1 MRPVRVRSAAVA
13 RPRRVWVR
21 IAVLALLVAVAAPNA
36 LAQRQQRG
44 AFELWGGL
52 AGDSPQWGLLGQA
65 PDVSL
70 GLIALRWTRAIG
82 APAPAGELPALEWV
96 LDIIPVARL
105 SPSLIS
111 LRGTGQPCETA
122 VLCVLRPVDVSSS
135 RFPPGSPFGVGV
147 APLGITRRFN
157 RTSQVSPFVGV
168 NGGMLWFDRAVPTTK
183 ASHFNF
189 TASAE
194 LGVRFGPPDEP
205 GITVSYRFHH
215 ISNAGTA
222 GENPGVASHLF
233 TLGVHRPRFLRGTP

>member
-1 MRPVRVRSAAVA
+1 MRV
-13 RPRRVWVR
+13 
-21 IAVLALLVAVAAPNA
+21 AVLALLFAAAAPSA
-36 LAQRQQRG
+36 LAQRQHRG

-52 AGDSPQWGLLGQA
+52 AIDSPQWGPLGQT

-70 GLIALRWTRAIG
+70 GVIALRWTRAIG

-96 LDIIPVARL
+96 LDVIPVARL

-111 LRGTGQPCETA
+111 LRGTGRPCETA
-122 VLCVLRPVDVSSS
+122 VLCVLRPVDVGSS
-135 RFPPGSPFGVGV
+135 RFPPGSPFGVGAV
-147 APLGITRRFN
+147 PLGVTRRFN
-157 RTSQVSPFVGV
+157 RVSRVSPFVGV
-168 NGGMLWFDRAVPTTK
+168 NGGVLWFDRAVPTTK
-183 ASHFNF
+183 ASRFNF

-194 LGVRFGPPDEP
+194 LGVRFGPPGEH

-233 TLGVHRPRFLRGTP
+233 TLGIHRPRFVGGAANL

>member
-1 MRPVRVRSAAVA
+1 MTQVRVRPPAVA
-13 RPRRVWVR
+13 RPRRACTR
-21 IAVLALLVAVAAPNA
+21 IAVLALLLVVAAPNA
-36 LAQRQQRG
+36 QAQRQQRG

-52 AGDSPQWGLLGQA
+52 ASDSPQWGLLGQA

-70 GLIALRWTRAIG
+70 GIIALRWTRAIG

-96 LDIIPVARL
+96 LDLIPVARL

-122 VLCVLRPVDVSSS
+122 VLCVVRPVDVGSA
-135 RFPPGSPFGVGV
+135 RFPPGSPFGMGV

-183 ASHFNF
+183 ASRVNF

-194 LGVRFGPPDEP
+194 FGMRFGPPDEP
-205 GITVSYRFHH
+205 GITMSYRFHH

-233 TLGVHRPRFLRGTP
+233 TLGIHRPRFIGGTP